1 MIPKKIFFTK
11 GVGKHKVMWKQM
23 WFAKICPICKKKVEK
38 SELKKIETVRG
49 AEVTCCTNCVKYFKV
64 R

>member
-1 MIPKKIFFTK
+1 
-11 GVGKHKVMWKQM
+11 M

-38 SELKKIETVRG
+38 SELKKIETVG
-49 AEVTCCTNCVKYFKV
+49 GTEIICCTNCVKYFKV